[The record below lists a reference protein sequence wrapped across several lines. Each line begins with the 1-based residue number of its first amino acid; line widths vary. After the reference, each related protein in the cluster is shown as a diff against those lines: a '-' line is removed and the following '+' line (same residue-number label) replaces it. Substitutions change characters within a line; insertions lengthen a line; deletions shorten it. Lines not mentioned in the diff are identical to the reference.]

1 MPDGQLTDRQTNNS
15 VADQT
20 GFATEALIAGSVF
33 AIPKGRLPAAGKAT
47 YKLTFDMTKTA
58 AGTATPLLYI
68 NYGTAGTTADDP
80 VLTFTFGAG
89 TAAVD
94 AGVFEV
100 LVTFR
105 TVGASG
111 VATGVAKL
119 DHSLAATGLTNT
131 GTGGCAVLPVTSS
144 AFSTVVADS
153 YISASFNGGSS
164 FAGTCTLVQAEWE
177 NY

>member
-1 MPDGQLTDRQTNNS
+1 MAVGQLTDVQRNAS

-20 GFATEALIAGSVF
+20 GFEVETLLAGSSF
-33 AIPKGRLPAAGKAT
+33 SIPKGRLPAAGRAT

-68 NYGTAGTTADDP
+68 NVGTAGTVADTP
-80 VLTFTFGAG
+80 ILTFTFGAG

-94 AGVFEV
+94 TGVFEV

-105 TVGASG
+105 TVGATG
-111 VATGVAKL
+111 VITGVAKL

-131 GTGGCAVLPVTSS
+131 GTGGCAIFAVTSS
-144 AFSTVVADS
+144 AFSTIVADS
-153 YISASFNGGSS
+153 IISASFNGGTS
-164 FAGTCTLVQAEWE
+164 FVGTNTLVQAEWE

>member
-1 MPDGQLTDRQTNNS
+1 MASGQLTDIQRSNS

-20 GFATEALIAGSVF
+20 GFDTETLLAGSVF
-33 AIPKGRLPAAGKAT
+33 AVPKGRLPVAARAT

-68 NYGTAGTTADDP
+68 NYGTAGTAADTAI
-80 VLTFTFGAG
+80 LTFTFGAG

-94 AGVFEV
+94 VGVFEV

-105 TVGASG
+105 TVGATG

-131 GTGGCAVLPVTSS
+131 GTGGCAVFAVTSS

-153 YISASFNGGSS
+153 YISASFNGGTS
-164 FAGTCTLVQAEWE
+164 FAGTNTLVQAEWE